1 MVRAD
6 PATPQTNPARLT
18 GRVIGTRDLWWGQG
32 GDTLGTMTSVGGGVG
47 INLGGGWTVR
57 ELDKPIGRVRRR
69 LRWQRFLASLVW
81 SLAGALALATVA
93 LAVERYTGRSIPG
106 PTWWPFA
113 AAAGLAVLVSA
124 MVALVRGPDST
135 DAAVAL
141 DRAFGLNER
150 LSTAITLPEGLR
162 ETPAGR
168 ALIADAIRHVGEL
181 DVATRFGLK
190 LPERAWVPLVPLVL
204 AGLILLGPEWSK
216 QIANARSPEAA
227 ASTAVEK
234 KAVTKQ
240 TTALAQKA
248 AQRRQDMDKA
258 KFAEAEKL
266 LAQVEKAANDLAKA
280 PPAKK
285 DEALVTMNK
294 LTDAL
299 KERQKQLG
307 SPEQINRQLQQ
318 LQQMAGDGP
327 ADQFMKELAKGDYA
341 KAAEELKQIKEKLAS
356 GKMTEKE
363 KEALKQQV
371 GDMAKQLEK
380 LANLEKRKEQL
391 EAAKKNGG
399 LSQEQFDK
407 EMAKLND
414 QAKKLEN
421 LQKMANQLQ
430 KAQEAMQKG
439 DTKQAAEALGMSQQ
453 KLEQMA
459 KDMQEMQALE
469 GAMADLQNAKD
480 GMSGEGQE
488 GDGNQF
494 GDNFNQF
501 GQGNRQQEK
510 GEGRGGRGVGEG
522 PRPEA
527 PDNVASYNTRS
538 KNQYGKGAAVI
549 EGTAPPTT
557 MTKGLSQITIQGEV
571 EAAANGASADALT
584 NQKVPKSVEKHIRG
598 YFDQIN
604 KRN

>member
-1 MVRAD
+1 MR
-6 PATPQTNPARLT
+6 
-18 GRVIGTRDLWWGQG
+18 G
-32 GDTLGTMTSVGGGVG
+32 
-47 INLGGGWTVR
+47 
-57 ELDKPIGRVRRR
+57 
-69 LRWQRFLASLVW
+69 QRFLASLVW

-93 LAVERYTGRSIPG
+93 LAVERYTGTAIPG

-113 AAAGLAVLVSA
+113 AAAGLAVVLSVVLA
-124 MVALVRGPDST
+124 VVRGPNPT

-150 LSTAITLPEGLR
+150 LSTAITLPEELR

-168 ALIADAIRHVGEL
+168 ALIADAIRHVTDL
-181 DVATRFGLK
+181 DVAARFGLR
-190 LPERAWVPLVPLVL
+190 LPRRAWVPLVPLIL
-204 AGLILLGPEWSK
+204 AGAILLGPEWSR
-216 QIANARSPEAA
+216 QIAAARSPDAA
-227 ASTAVEK
+227 AATATEK
-234 KAVTKQ
+234 KELTKQ
-240 TTALAQKA
+240 SSALAQKA
-248 AQRRQDMDKA
+248 AQRRSELDKA

-266 LAQVEKAANDLAKA
+266 LAQVEKTANDLAKT

-285 DEALVTMNK
+285 DQAMVTLNK
-294 LTDAL
+294 LTEAIKD
-299 KERQKQLG
+299 RQKQLG
-307 SPEQINRQLQQ
+307 SPEQVNRQLQQ
-318 LQQMAGDGP
+318 LQQMANDGP
-327 ADQFMKELAKGDYA
+327 GDQFMKELAKGDYA
-341 KAAEELKQIKEKLAS
+341 KAAQEMKQLRDKLAS

-363 KEALKQQV
+363 KEALKAQV
-371 GDMAKQLEK
+371 ADMAKQLEK

-414 QAKKLEN
+414 QAKKLES
-421 LQKMANQLQ
+421 LQKMAAQLDQAQ
-430 KAQEAMQKG
+430 KAMAQG
-439 DTKQAAEALGMSQQ
+439 DTKKAAEALGMSQQ

-459 KDMQEMQALE
+459 KDLQEMQSLE
-469 GAMADLQNAKD
+469 GAMADLQNAKN

-494 GDNFNQF
+494 GDNFNQL
-501 GQGNRQQEK
+501 GQGNNRNRGD
-510 GEGRGGRGVGEG
+510 GEGRNRGIGNG

-549 EGTAPPTT
+549 EGTAPPTSQ
-557 MTKGLSQITIQGEV
+557 TKGTSQITIQGEV
-571 EAAANGASADALT
+571 EAATNGASADALT
-584 NQKVPKSVEKHIRG
+584 NQKIPKSVEKHIRG

-604 KRN
+604 KRQ

>member
-1 MVRAD
+1 M
-6 PATPQTNPARLT
+6 
-18 GRVIGTRDLWWGQG
+18 
-32 GDTLGTMTSVGGGVG
+32 
-47 INLGGGWTVR
+47 R

-69 LRWQRFLASLVW
+69 MRWQRFLAALVW

-93 LAVERYTGRSIPG
+93 LAVERYTGTAIPG

-113 AAAGLAVLVSA
+113 AASGLAVVLSVILA
-124 MVALVRGPDST
+124 VVRGPNPT

-150 LSTAITLPEGLR
+150 LSTAITLPEPLR

-168 ALIADAIRHVGEL
+168 ALIADAIRHVADL
-181 DVATRFGLK
+181 DVATRFGLQ
-190 LPERAWVPLVPLVL
+190 LPRRAWVPLVPLAL
-204 AGLILLGPEWSK
+204 AGLILLGPEWSR
-216 QIANARSPEAA
+216 QIAAARSPDVAA
-227 ASTAVEK
+227 TATEK
-234 KAVTKQ
+234 KELTKQ
-240 TTALAQKA
+240 SSALAQKA
-248 AQRRQDMDKA
+248 AQRRQEMDKA

-266 LAQVEKAANDLAKA
+266 LAQIEKTANDLAKT

-285 DEALVTMNK
+285 DQAMVTLNK

-299 KERQKQLG
+299 KDRQKQLG
-307 SPEQINRQLQQ
+307 SPEQVNRQLQQ

-327 ADQFMKELAKGDYA
+327 GDQFMKELAKGDYA
-341 KAAEELKQIKEKLAS
+341 KAAQEMKQIREKLAA

-363 KEALKQQV
+363 KEALKRQV
-371 GDMAKQLEK
+371 ADMAKQLEK

-399 LSQEQFDK
+399 LTQEQFDK

-414 QAKKLEN
+414 QAKKLES
-421 LQKMANQLQ
+421 LKKMADQLDQAQ
-430 KAQEAMQKG
+430 KAMAQG
-439 DTKQAAEALGMSQQ
+439 DTKKAADALGMSQK

-459 KDMQEMQALE
+459 KDLQEMQSLE
-469 GAMADLQNAKD
+469 GAMADLQAAKSA
-480 GMSGEGQE
+480 MSGEGQE
-488 GDGNQF
+488 GEGNQF
-494 GDNFNQF
+494 GDNFNQL
-501 GQGNRQQEK
+501 GQGNRNK
-510 GEGRGGRGVGEG
+510 GDGEGRNRGVGDG
-522 PRPEA
+522 ARPEA

-549 EGTAPPTT
+549 EGTAPPTAQ
-557 MTKGLSQITIQGEV
+557 TKGTSQITIQGEV
-571 EAAANGASADALT
+571 EAATNGATADALT
-584 NQKVPKSVEKHIRG
+584 NQKIPKSVEKHIRG